1 MRKKSKRNFAAAV
14 LLGVCL
20 ATLFVTAV
28 FYNFFSREIMEELAT
43 CARLLEQTGALEQ
56 EQIEKTG
63 LQFPQYRLT
72 LIDNDGHVWYD
83 NDVEVGGLD
92 NHGNRPEVVKALQEG
107 SGRSIRRSDTLDK
120 SAFYYAVQLSDGS
133 VLRVA
138 KKASS
143 IWKMYKST
151 LPVIALTAGI
161 ILVLCLAVFK
171 KQQED
176 ILKNAKMRQEFT
188 ANISHELKT
197 PLTAISG
204 YAELMELRMAAPEDV
219 TRFAGEIHRSAARLL
234 RMIND
239 IIRLSELDAMEPD
252 QVAFSPVPLW
262 QLAQNCVEMLKIS
275 AQKHRVMLT
284 LKGSPC
290 WMQGS
295 REMAEEIL
303 YNLCDNAIRYNREG
317 GSVTVTVKPVEDKVM
332 LCVEDTGIGIAK
344 EHQTR
349 VFERFYRVDKSRSK
363 ETGGTG
369 LGLAIVKH
377 MAAQQGAELML
388 ESEKGQGTQIT
399 ILFQNMEKSGMI
411 EENEKREV

>member
-1 MRKKSKRNFAAAV
+1 
-14 LLGVCL
+14 
-20 ATLFVTAV
+20 
-28 FYNFFSREIMEELAT
+28 
-43 CARLLEQTGALEQ
+43 
-56 EQIEKTG
+56 
-63 LQFPQYRLT
+63 
-72 LIDNDGHVWYD
+72 
-83 NDVEVGGLD
+83 
-92 NHGNRPEVVKALQEG
+92 
-107 SGRSIRRSDTLDK
+107 
-120 SAFYYAVQLSDGS
+120 
-133 VLRVA
+133 
-138 KKASS
+138 
-143 IWKMYKST
+143 
-151 LPVIALTAGI
+151 
-161 ILVLCLAVFK
+161 
-171 KQQED
+171 
-176 ILKNAKMRQEFT
+176 
-188 ANISHELKT
+188 
-197 PLTAISG
+197 
-204 YAELMELRMAAPEDV
+204 
-219 TRFAGEIHRSAARLL
+219 
-234 RMIND
+234 MIND